1 MLKDGYSWCSATGC
15 RTLAFP
21 CHARENFLIKPQT
34 LQQLWQG
41 PRRIFVLIDEC
52 APEDYLKDAVTLA
65 AKGDKRLLSNQNYL
79 ADRPVNQPPAPLS
92 LDKN

>member
-1 MLKDGYSWCSATGC
+1 MI
-15 RTLAFP
+15 
-21 CHARENFLIKPQT
+21 NPQT
-34 LQQLWQG
+34 LQKLWLG

-79 ADRPVNQPPAPLS
+79 ARRPSDQLPAPLS
-92 LDKN
+92 SDKN

>member
-1 MLKDGYSWCSATGC
+1 MVQRDGLPDFG
-15 RTLAFP
+15 FP
-21 CHARENFLIKPQT
+21 LSARENFLIQPQT

-79 ADRPVNQPPAPLS
+79 ADRPVDQPPAPLS